1 MIDLITGVPISSQK
15 IIDVIVLEPPQ
26 FIAEKD
32 NKVEFASGFPNMMY
46 TLWGY
51 ICTYRRFPTQSAFV
65 AYYQLVHHEALKGY
79 DKMSVTARLLR
90 SYPSLAREIHF
101 YQLVKESNVFNY
113 VSYCSYEDVEDG
125 IDFKVTLGGR
135 EYNILCY
142 VETQRSLWFRKKKD
156 FRHKNQISNA
166 IEMPLNLAKGTKIGN
181 WIVYDK
187 AQVELLLNKI
197 INYAWNHYEQHPL
210 ELLSS

>member
-1 MIDLITGVPISSQK
+1 MIDLIKGVPISSHH
-15 IIDVIVLEPPQ
+15 IIDAITSESPQ

-32 NKVEFASGFPNMMY
+32 NKIEFARSFPNMMY

-51 ICTYRRFPTQSAFV
+51 ICTYRTFPSQHTFV
-65 AYYQLVHHEALKGY
+65 SYYFLVHFEALKGY
-79 DKMSVTARLLR
+79 DETAVTARLFR

-101 YQLVKESNVFNY
+101 FQLVRESNIFDD
-113 VSYCSYEDVEDG
+113 VSYCSYDDVNCG
-125 IDFKVTLGGR
+125 IDFKVMLGGN

-156 FRHKNQISNA
+156 FRHKNPIMNA
-166 IEMPLNLAKGTKIGN
+166 IEMPLDLSKGKKIGN
-181 WIVYDK
+181 WIVYDN
-187 AQVELLLNKI
+187 AQVELLLNKV
-197 INYAWNHYEQHPL
+197 INYAWIHYEQHPL

>member
-1 MIDLITGVPISSQK
+1 MINLTKGMPISSLD
-15 IIDVIVLEPPQ
+15 IIKTLEAESPT
-26 FIAEKD
+26 FINERV
-32 NKVEFASGFPNMMY
+32 NIVEFAAGFPNMMY

-65 AYYQLVHHEALKGY
+65 SYYHLVHHEALKGY
-79 DKMSVTARLLR
+79 DKTAVTARLLR

-101 YQLVKESNVFNY
+101 FQLVKESNLFID
-113 VSYCSYEDVEDG
+113 VSYCSYDDVEGG
-125 IDFKVTLGGR
+125 IDFKVVLGGK

-156 FRHKNQISNA
+156 FRHKNPIMNA
-166 IEMPLNLAKGTKIGN
+166 IEMPLNLSKGTRIGN

-187 AQVELLLNKI
+187 LQVDILLNKV
-197 INYAWNHYEQHPL
+197 INYAWIHYEQHPL